1 MSTEPITAEEARQ
14 LFDYDPKSGDL
25 TWKVSLNPRAPVGH
39 VVRAPN
45 SRGYYTVR
53 VRGKP
58 YGAHRVAWLIAT
70 GTWPAE
76 HIDHI
81 NGDKTDNRVENL
93 REATNAENQ
102 RNRAAQRNN
111 TSGFKGVSWNKR
123 DSKWRAYIQ
132 VDGKFRHLGNFAT
145 PEEAHAA
152 YCKAAEELFGE
163 IANFG

>member
-14 LFDYDPKSGDL
+14 LFHYDPETGDL
-25 TWKVSLNPRAPVGH
+25 TWKVSPCNRAPVGR

-45 SRGYYTVR
+45 DKGYYTVM
-53 VRGKP
+53 VRGKT
-58 YGAHRVAWLIAT
+58 YKAHRLIWLIAT

-93 REATNAENQ
+93 REATNAENMQ
-102 RNRAAQRNN
+102 NRAAPRNN
-111 TSGFKGVSWNKR
+111 TSGYKGVSWHKR
-123 DSKWRAYIQ
+123 DRKWRAKIQ
-132 VDGKFRHLGNFAT
+132 VDGKRRYLGHFDT

-152 YCKAAEELFGE
+152 YCEAAREHHGE
-163 IANFG
+163 FANFG